1 VSATEIVRAE
11 GISKRFVLHKDK
23 SIKERIINVGRSNSH
38 REDFWAL
45 TGVDLSVSSGTTL
58 GLVGH
63 NGSGKSTLLKIIGG
77 IIQPTAG
84 LVRRRGRLAAL
95 LELGAGFHPDLTGR
109 ENVYLNASIL
119 GLTRAE
125 TTRYFSE
132 IVEFAGIEEFIDT
145 QVKFY
150 SSGMYVRLAFAVAVH
165 VNPDLLLVDEV
176 LAVGDEPFQR
186 KCINKISEF
195 QKEGRTIL
203 LVTHSAEQVSS
214 LCDRVVV
221 LDHGKMIFDGDS
233 TEGLR
238 VLRSTFEAEEAADAP
253 TAAVTGTQLRKVRV
267 RGAELGMGGAI
278 AAGSDLKVEIGYHV
292 ERAPSGWIAGI
303 EIENEIGQLVYRIN
317 TQGLGLTLPT
327 GSGDYA
333 LNIDLPENGLAGGKY
348 SVRASMVTSTGA
360 PLAPYPITATF
371 DIEDDPRGVG
381 VLQFKS
387 TASLTKID

>member
-278 AAGSDLKVEIGYHV
+278 A
-292 ERAPSGWIAGI
+292 GI